1 MTGARRTAR
10 GAAAAIPAAAALPAS
25 PLTTT
30 PGIPAP
36 ATFRRHPLLPF
47 SRILLSFL
55 TDELALLKFP
65 VLAILALFPSPLLR
79 FRIKTFAFDMITTY
93 SPSSSDPLH
102 FRFLSGGFSVRIR
115 CSDALRKQ
123 AAFAGSEFLKQPG
136 SVRHY
141 LFFNF

>member
-1 MTGARRTAR
+1 M
-10 GAAAAIPAAAALPAS
+10 AAAIPAAAALPAS
-25 PLTTT
+25 PLTT
-30 PGIPAP
+30 IPAP
-36 ATFRRHPLLPF
+36 ASFRRHPLLLF

-79 FRIKTFAFDMITTY
+79 FRIKTFTFNMITTY
-93 SPSSSDPLH
+93 SPSTSDPLH
-102 FRFLSGGFSVRIR
+102 FRLLSGGFSVRIR

-123 AAFAGSEFLKQPG
+123 AAFAGCEFLKQPG
-136 SVRHY
+136 SVRPY